1 MKRRLHL
8 RSDPLLLSPLPSR
21 STEGLSE
28 AKTHTHTYTH
38 LSLGHCCVFRPGLCQ
53 TSGLMQWRGDA
64 LRPPIPH
71 GLQKAK
77 LRSAAAS
84 QAALRAELGETRL
97 LRCGMHPRH
106 HRCPPPALPLSPRA
120 HQKSRQSAQCGIQ
133 GDRLSFSSAICLSLA
148 KAERRIKWR

>member
-8 RSDPLLLSPLPSR
+8 RSNPLLLSPLPSR

-64 LRPPIPH
+64 LHPPIPH

-97 LRCGMHPRH
+97 LRCGMRPPPPSLPSPGSAAVSP
-106 HRCPPPALPLSPRA
+106 CPPEVEAISPVWD
-120 HQKSRQSAQCGIQ
+120 SRRQTFLFLRDLLVTC
-133 GDRLSFSSAICLSLA
+133 
-148 KAERRIKWR
+148 